1 MRFTKILGWD
11 LENGLWKNKMIT
23 LAPFFMTLVMFADFW
38 NRICAYDRA
47 GIFPKIS
54 VSFGDFWMYLYGG
67 MKVYRP
73 QDGTVFLFPVIW
85 ILLLAMPAFLTL
97 HYPFR
102 DMQDIGPQILCR
114 SGSRKNWWLSKCFW
128 NLCCTTC
135 FYLMVLLTALFL
147 CILWKRPLTA
157 NLHPRVIQILFQLTD
172 QPSDASPLLPWYT
185 FLLPLLISL
194 ALNILQMTLSLFLKP
209 LFGFLCTSVILICS
223 AYAMHPAL
231 LGNYGM
237 LLRHNWYMNE
247 GVSYGTGIALAL
259 FFIFITIIVGLIRF
273 QSHDITN
280 GVYEL

>member
-1 MRFTKILGWD
+1 MKFIKILRWD
-11 LENGLWKNKMIT
+11 LENGLCKNKMIAAVPT
-23 LAPFFMTLVMFADFW
+23 LITLGIFADFW
-38 NRICAYDRA
+38 NRVYAYSQA
-47 GIFPKIS
+47 GLFFKSS

-73 QDGTVFLFPVIW
+73 QDGTAFLFPVIW
-85 ILLLAMPAFLTL
+85 ILLLSIPAFLVL

-102 DMQDIGPQILCR
+102 DMLEIGPQILYR

-135 FYLMVLLTALFL
+135 FYLIVLFTALFL
-147 CILWKRPLTA
+147 CILWKCPLTA
-157 NLHPRVIQILFQLTD
+157 DLHPKVIQILFQLTD
-172 QPSDASPLLPWYT
+172 QTVSGSLILPWHT

-194 ALNILQMTLSLFLKP
+194 ALNMLQMTLSLFLKP

-231 LGNYGM
+231 PGNYAM
-237 LLRHNWYMNE
+237 LLRHNWFIPK
-247 GVSYGTGIALAL
+247 GVSPGFGVALAL
-259 FFIFITIIVGLIRF
+259 LFIFISIIVGLIRF
-273 QSHDITN
+273 QSHDILN